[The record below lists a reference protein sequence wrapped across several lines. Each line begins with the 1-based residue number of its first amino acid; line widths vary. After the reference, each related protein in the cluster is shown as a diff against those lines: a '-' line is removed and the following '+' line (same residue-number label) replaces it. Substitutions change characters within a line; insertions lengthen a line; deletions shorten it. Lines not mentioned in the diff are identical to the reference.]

1 MALVLVDLDLIDE
14 DPRNPRGEIF
24 DDDVADLKQALLA
37 RGQEDPLHL
46 IPQDNGRY
54 FLHEGHRRIRAM
66 REIGWKKGKAIA
78 RRFSDR
84 RSQILSQGQM
94 HAHRR
99 NWGPMAWA
107 EFCHRLFF
115 EEKMT
120 REDIARELGVSQA
133 FVRDSI
139 ALTHLTDR
147 EKDSVRQGALSK
159 KDALARLAR
168 RRAQRDGKPVPAS
181 AAKKTTAKKALPE
194 PHLNDGHQLAEQ
206 VAARCASGGLE
217 HAARPRIGGVG
228 CGACWED
235 VIRADA
241 ITATRPQLASV
252 A

>member
-14 DPRNPRGEIF
+14 DPRNPRGEIL

-37 RGQEDPLHL
+37 RGQEDPMHL
-46 IPQDNGRY
+46 IPRDNGRY
-54 FLHEGHRRIRAM
+54 FLHEGHRRLRAM
-66 REIGWKKGKAIA
+66 RELGWKTGKAIE
-78 RRFSDR
+78 RRFADR
-84 RSQILSQGQM
+84 RSQMLSQGQM

-107 EFCHRLFF
+107 DYCHRLFF

-147 EKDSVRQGALSK
+147 EKKAVAGGTLSK

-168 RRAQRDGKPVPAS
+168 RRAERDGRPAP
-181 AAKKTTAKKALPE
+181 ALKKTASKKPAAE
-194 PHLNDGHQLAEQ
+194 PHLNAGHRLAEQ
-206 VAARCASGGLE
+206 VAARCASGGIE
-217 HAARPRIGGVG
+217 HAAHPKIGGVG
-228 CGACWED
+228 CGVCWED

-241 ITATRPQLASV
+241 IAAAKRPVLA
-252 A
+252 AA